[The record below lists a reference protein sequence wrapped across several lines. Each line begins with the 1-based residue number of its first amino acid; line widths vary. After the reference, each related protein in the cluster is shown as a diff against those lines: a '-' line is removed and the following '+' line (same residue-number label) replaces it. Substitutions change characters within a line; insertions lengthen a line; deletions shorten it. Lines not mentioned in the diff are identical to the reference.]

1 MKKFILAVLA
11 MAVMGAGQVQAGDY
25 EKIESNKNFTGYLD
39 YDTLKMDGDKM
50 TFWIK
55 NEFTKK
61 GVKNLFPKAKTS
73 VSHSMEKFT
82 ADCQNEVL
90 YSHEIHIYDTKKKVV
105 YSENSYTQVS
115 MIPDSVNA
123 NTYKYICGIL
133 ASAKEKIKQ
142 QNIK

>member
-1 MKKFILAVLA
+1 MKKFIAVLVMLA
-11 MAVMGAGQVQAGDY
+11 GMAAGVAQAGDY
-25 EKIESNKNFTGYLD
+25 EKIESNRNFTGYLD
-39 YDTLKMDGDKM
+39 YDTLKMDGDRM

-55 NEFTKK
+55 NEFTKQ

-82 ADCQNEVL
+82 ADCQNDAL
-90 YSHEIHIYDTKKKVV
+90 YSHEIHIYDAKKKVV
-105 YSENSYTQVS
+105 HSENSYAQVS

-142 QNIK
+142 QATK